1 MVIQSLKIDSVRR
14 NTNGMKNNRTLPRSM
29 AEEQVV
35 GRDRVVMLSFTATV
49 NPDNDNSFED
59 DVGVGET
66 CTKAL
71 TLGFFSLI
79 TCRRLHF
86 SG

>member
-1 MVIQSLKIDSVRR
+1 MVIQSLPLIGQGCEWSENR
-14 NTNGMKNNRTLPRSM
+14 NLPRSM
-29 AEEQVV
+29 AEEHVV
-35 GRDRVVMLSFTATV
+35 GRELVAMLSFTATV
-49 NPDNDNSFED
+49 KPDNDNSIED

-79 TCRRLHF
+79 TCRR
-86 SG
+86 